1 MALDFQYDELMLKR
15 SNVRNVSAGD
25 VVYGYEFSIRY
36 PSYRGTFLSCIE
48 GFRVF
53 LDDKELSAADLRFT
67 LNGKQFLVSELGEL
81 CHEYWYVLTDASVTV
96 LRLGGL
102 PADAKELRVE
112 LIHRVPYTGYFGEYL
127 TLTSVGTLN
136 IGGER

>member
-1 MALDFQYDELMLKR
+1 MALDFQYDELMLQK
-15 SNVRNVSAGD
+15 SEVRNVQAGD